1 MTSPPSAR
9 LAILRPGLLTTVQDL
24 GRWGHQALGVP
35 VAGPMDTHAHRLA
48 NALVGNPPA
57 AATLEITMLGPE
69 FDVDRPVRFAI
80 AGADFDVTVNGAVV
94 PRLQAFEVPKGG
106 RVRIG
111 ARHAGARAYLACAG
125 GIATPPVLGSRATHL
140 VSRMG
145 GLDGRALQ
153 AGDVIPLGVPT
164 AATPAGSGSS
174 ACPYLPHGGRARLR
188 VMLGPQDS
196 WFARQALD
204 ALAADVF
211 TVSARS
217 NRMAFTLDGPPLPVA
232 RAGEPLSEPVP
243 FGAIQVPAG
252 GAPLLLMADRQ
263 TAGGYLKI
271 ATVILADLPI
281 AGQLSPGDVVAFAPC
296 TRADAA
302 AALIARERELLR
314 AAPESLA
321 S

>member
-1 MTSPPSAR
+1 MPPAAR
-9 LAILRPGLLTTVQDL
+9 LTIVRPGLLTTVQDL

-48 NALVGNPPA
+48 NALVGNPPS

-69 FDVDRPVRFAI
+69 FDVDCPVRLAI
-80 AGADFDVTVNGAVV
+80 AGAEFDVTVNGRAVHG
-94 PRLQAFEVPKGG
+94 LQAFDVAAGD

-125 GIATPPVLGSRATHL
+125 GIDTRPVLGSRATHL

-153 AGDVIPLGVPT
+153 AGDAVPLGVPT
-164 AATPAGSGSS
+164 ARAPAGGGSGVC
-174 ACPYLPHGGRARLR
+174 AYLPHGGRARLR
-188 VMLGPQDS
+188 VMLGPQDG

-211 TVSARS
+211 TVAARS
-217 NRMAFTLDGPPLPVA
+217 NRMASTLDGPPLPVV

-314 AAPESLA
+314 AVPGAVA